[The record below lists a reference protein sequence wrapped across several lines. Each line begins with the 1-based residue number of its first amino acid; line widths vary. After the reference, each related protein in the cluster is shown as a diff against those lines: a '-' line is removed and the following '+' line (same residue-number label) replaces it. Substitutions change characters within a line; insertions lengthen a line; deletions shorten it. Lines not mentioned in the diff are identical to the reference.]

1 MRLFGI
7 MEVLGQ
13 DANAAHTCSTDIK
26 VFASA
31 DDLID
36 DLVKLL
42 PQHLVQE
49 LTVTGPRDAVPG
61 ED

>member
-1 MRLFGI
+1 

-13 DANAAHTCSTDIK
+13 DANAAHTCWADIK

-31 DDLID
+31 DDLIN
-36 DLVKLL
+36 DLVKLP
-42 PQHLVQE
+42 PQHPVQE
-49 LTVTGPRDAVPG
+49 LTVTGLRDAVPG